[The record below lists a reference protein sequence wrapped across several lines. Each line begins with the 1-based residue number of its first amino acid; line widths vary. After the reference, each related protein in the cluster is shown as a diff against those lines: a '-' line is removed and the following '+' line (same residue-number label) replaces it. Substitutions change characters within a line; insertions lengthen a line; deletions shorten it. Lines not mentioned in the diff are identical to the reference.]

1 MGVLSE
7 LRIEDYPQRARA
19 QTPAMTLT
27 ERQAPAPPALPEGS
41 YEVPYQLDYY
51 EDGYPELPA
60 RLDRRHKPTLAE
72 AA

>member
-1 MGVLSE
+1 MRVLSA
-7 LRIEDYPQRARA
+7 LRIEDHPQRARA

-51 EDGYPELPA
+51 EDGYPELPGC
-60 RLDRRHKPTLAE
+60 LDRRKPRLRQ